1 MAYWPLG
8 QRCPRLGFVDLAI
21 AVHLRR
27 SSVPRKLK
35 RSTTRV
41 GGSSKRRVPQQ
52 LSLSTIEL

>member
-1 MAYWPLG
+1 MACWPLG
-8 QRCPRLGFVDLAI
+8 QRCARLGFVDRAS

-27 SSVPRKLK
+27 SSVPRKLE
-35 RSTTRV
+35 RGTTRV